1 MYKTW
6 LTPEICNSY
15 DADIVSD
22 TSTKDVWFEAHK
34 VPREAW
40 VSELEAIETKLRKRK
55 EKEQK
60 EMVNVIDVS
69 CLL

>member
-1 MYKTW
+1 M
-6 LTPEICNSY
+6 
-15 DADIVSD
+15 
-22 TSTKDVWFEAHK
+22 WFEAHK

-60 EMVNVIDVS
+60 EMVNVINVS